1 MEPVIREAVTRS
13 AEETRSLGLSLGAL
27 LQTGDFL
34 ALAGELGAGKT
45 QLSRGIAEG
54 AGVKPEDVS
63 SPTFS
68 IVQSYTGTRVTL
80 HHSDFYRL
88 RGEDELFATGFYDL
102 EGAFVVE
109 WIDLVPTAL
118 PLEDSLRLELTVI
131 DDNTR
136 RIRGIA
142 RGARHITLLKA
153 WLSESR

>member
-1 MEPVIREAVTRS
+1 VEPVIREVTTRS
-13 AEETRSLGLSLGAL
+13 AEETRALGLSLGAL

-54 AGVKPEDVS
+54 AGVRPEDVS

-68 IVQSYTGTRVTL
+68 IVQSYPGTRVTL

-102 EGAFVVE
+102 EGAMVVE
-109 WIDLVPTAL
+109 WIDQVPSAL
-118 PLEDSLRLELTVI
+118 PEAALRLELEVI

-136 RIRGIA
+136 RIRAIA

-153 WLSESR
+153 WLPETP